1 MFQILDLEYLHI
13 YSKYI
18 YIYIYMQIC
27 MHIYMYVW
35 GTQSKQEIHYLSYI
49 PYIHSQ
55 PEGSLFL
62 VNVYLVYN
70 SSPVVG
76 V

>member
-1 MFQILDLEYLHI
+1 
-13 YSKYI
+13 
-18 YIYIYMQIC
+18 MQIC